1 MGSCQLDLEKTM
13 IALIDCNNFFAS
25 CEQVFQPQLAGKPLV
40 VLSNNDGNVIA
51 RSSEAKKLGI
61 GMGVLAGSVREFVRS
76 HELQIRSSNY
86 ALYGDMSSRIML
98 ILEEL
103 LPKIERYSI
112 DEAFAD
118 VSGLSRERLVE
129 LFRFVR
135 HRVQRHTG
143 IQVSI
148 GVARTKTLAKAANR
162 LAKRHPELAGVCI
175 GTEAESFGKTLE
187 QMEARDVWGIGGK
200 ISRKL
205 SGFGIDNAKQLRDT
219 DPAWIK
225 KQFSVTLMRT
235 VLELR
240 GESCLKL
247 EEPEESRKSIM
258 CGRSFGKPL
267 KELED
272 IRPALTHFVQNAVSR
287 LWKYKQATS
296 AITVYLST
304 NRFRKNI
311 TQRSVS
317 ASVELEVTNNLMQ
330 LNAAAQRAL
339 GQIFKSGFE
348 YHKVGVL
355 LHDFI
360 SVKNIPA
367 TLFETESS
375 IQASQELMGAVKK
388 INQKFGRYTVA
399 SASVSGSSDWKAR
412 SKFRSPAFTTC
423 WNELPLVQ
431 A

>member
-1 MGSCQLDLEKTM
+1 M

-86 ALYGDMSSRIML
+86 ALYGDMSSRIMD

-148 GVARTKTLAKAANR
+148 GVAHTKTLAKAANR
-162 LAKRHPELAGVCI
+162 LAKRHPELAGVCV
-175 GTEAESFGKTLE
+175 GTETESFGKTLE
-187 QMEARDVWGIGGK
+187 QMETRDVWGIGGK
-200 ISRKL
+200 ISKKL
-205 SGFGIDNAKQLRDT
+205 SGFGIDNAKQLRDA
-219 DPAWIK
+219 DPVWIK
-225 KQFSVTLMRT
+225 KQFSVVLMRT

-247 EEPEESRKSIM
+247 EEPEESRKSLM

-272 IRPALTHFVQNAVSR
+272 IRPALTHFVQNAVTR

-304 NRFRKNI
+304 NHFRKNI

-317 ASVELEVTNNLMQ
+317 ASVELEITNNLMQ

-339 GQIFKSGFE
+339 EQIFESGFE

-367 TLFETESS
+367 TLFETETS
-375 IQASQELMGAVKK
+375 IQASQQLMGAVKK

-399 SASVSGSSDWKAR
+399 SASVSGSSDWRAR
-412 SKFRSPAFTTC
+412 SKSRSPAFTTC
-423 WNELPLVQ
+423 WNELPLVR

>member
-1 MGSCQLDLEKTM
+1 M

-247 EEPEESRKSIM
+247 EEPEESRKSLM

-317 ASVELEVTNNLMQ
+317 ASVELEVTNNLIQ

-399 SASVSGSSDWKAR
+399 SASVSGSSDWRAR

>member
-1 MGSCQLDLEKTM
+1 M

-25 CEQVFQPQLAGKPLV
+25 CEQVFQPQLVGKPLV

-61 GMGVLAGSVREFVRS
+61 GMGVLAGSIREFVQRD
-76 HELQIRSSNY
+76 ELQIRSSNY
-86 ALYGDMSSRIML
+86 ALYGDMSSRIMS
-98 ILEEL
+98 ILEDL
-103 LPKIERYSI
+103 LPGIERYSI

-118 VSGLSRERLVE
+118 VSGLSRERLMQ
-129 LFRFVR
+129 LLRLVR

-148 GVARTKTLAKAANR
+148 GVAKTKTLAKAANR
-162 LAKRHPELAGVCI
+162 LAKRHPKLAGVCV

-187 QMEARDVWGIGGK
+187 QMETRDVWGVGGK
-200 ISRKL
+200 ISKKL
-205 SGFGIDNAKQLRDT
+205 SRFGIGNAKQLRDT
-219 DPAWIK
+219 DPVWIK
-225 KQFSVTLMRT
+225 KQFSVGLMRT

-247 EEPEESRKSIM
+247 EEPEESRKSLT

-311 TQRSVS
+311 MQRSVS

-330 LNAAAQRAL
+330 LNAAAQHAL
-339 GQIFKSGFE
+339 GKIFKSGFE
-348 YHKVGVL
+348 YHKVGIL

-375 IQASQELMGAVKK
+375 IHASRELMGALKK
-388 INQKFGRYTVA
+388 INQKFGHYAVA

-412 SKFRSPAFTTC
+412 SKFRSPSFTTC
-423 WNELPLVQ
+423 WNELPLVH

>member
-1 MGSCQLDLEKTM
+1 M

-205 SGFGIDNAKQLRDT
+205 SGFGIDTAKQLRDT

-247 EEPEESRKSIM
+247 EEPEESRKSLM

-317 ASVELEVTNNLMQ
+317 ASVELEVTNNLIQ

>member
-1 MGSCQLDLEKTM
+1 M

-61 GMGVLAGSVREFVRS
+61 GMGVLTGSVREFVRS

-86 ALYGDMSSRIML
+86 ALYGDMSSRIMD

-103 LPKIERYSI
+103 LPRIERYSI

-162 LAKRHPELAGVCI
+162 LAKRHPELAGVCV
-175 GTEAESFGKTLE
+175 GTTTESFGKTLE
-187 QMEARDVWGIGGK
+187 QMETRDIWGIGGK
-200 ISRKL
+200 ISKKL
-205 SGFGIDNAKQLRDT
+205 SRLGIDNAKQLRDA
-219 DPAWIK
+219 DPVWIK
-225 KQFSVTLMRT
+225 KQFSVVLMRT

-247 EEPEESRKSIM
+247 EEPEESRKSLM

-304 NRFRKNI
+304 NHFRKNI

-339 GQIFKSGFE
+339 EQIFESGFE

-367 TLFETESS
+367 TLFETETS
-375 IQASQELMGAVKK
+375 IQASQQLMGAVKK

-431 A
+431 V

>member
-1 MGSCQLDLEKTM
+1 M

-162 LAKRHPELAGVCI
+162 LAKRCPELAGVCI

-187 QMEARDVWGIGGK
+187 QMETRDVWGIGGK

-205 SGFGIDNAKQLRDT
+205 SGFGIGNAKQLRDA

-247 EEPEESRKSIM
+247 EEPEESRKSLM

-311 TQRSVS
+311 MQRSVS

>member
-1 MGSCQLDLEKTM
+1 M

-25 CEQVFQPQLAGKPLV
+25 CEQVFQPQLVGKPLV

-61 GMGVLAGSVREFVRS
+61 GMGVLTGSIREFVLS
-76 HELQIRSSNY
+76 DELQIRSSNY
-86 ALYGDMSSRIML
+86 ALYGDMSSRIMD

-103 LPKIERYSI
+103 LPRIERYSI

-118 VSGLSRERLVE
+118 VSGLSRERLLE
-129 LFRFVR
+129 LFRIVR

-162 LAKRHPELAGVCI
+162 LAKYHPELAGVCV
-175 GTEAESFGKTLE
+175 GTETESFGKTLE
-187 QMEARDVWGIGGK
+187 QMETRDVWGIGGK
-200 ISRKL
+200 ISKKL
-205 SGFGIDNAKQLRDT
+205 SGFGIDNAKQLRDA
-219 DPAWIK
+219 DPVWIK
-225 KQFSVTLMRT
+225 RQFSVVLMRT

-247 EEPEESRKSIM
+247 EGPEESRKSLM

-304 NRFRKNI
+304 NSFRKNI

-317 ASVELEVTNNLMQ
+317 VSVELEATNNLIQ
-330 LNAAAQRAL
+330 LNAAAQRGL
-339 GQIFKSGFE
+339 EQIFKSGFE
-348 YHKVGVL
+348 YYKVGVL
-355 LHDFI
+355 FHDFI

-367 TLFETESS
+367 TLFETKSS
-375 IQASQELMGAVKK
+375 IQASQELMGVVKK

-399 SASVSGSSDWKAR
+399 SASVSGSLDWKAR
-412 SKFRSPAFTTC
+412 SKSRSPAFTTC

>member
-1 MGSCQLDLEKTM
+1 M

-187 QMEARDVWGIGGK
+187 QMETRDVWGIGGK

-205 SGFGIDNAKQLRDT
+205 SGFGIGNAKQLRDA

-247 EEPEESRKSIM
+247 EEPEESRKSLM

-317 ASVELEVTNNLMQ
+317 ASVELEATNNLIQ

>member
-1 MGSCQLDLEKTM
+1 M

-86 ALYGDMSSRIML
+86 ALYGDMSSRIMD

-162 LAKRHPELAGVCI
+162 LAKRHPELAGVCV
-175 GTEAESFGKTLE
+175 GMETESFGKTLE
-187 QMEARDVWGIGGK
+187 QMETRDVWGIGGK
-200 ISRKL
+200 ISKKL
-205 SGFGIDNAKQLRDT
+205 SGFGIDNAKQLRDA
-219 DPAWIK
+219 DPVWIK
-225 KQFSVTLMRT
+225 KQFSVVLMRT

-247 EEPEESRKSIM
+247 EEPEESRKSLM

-272 IRPALTHFVQNAVSR
+272 IRPALTHFVQNAVTR

-339 GQIFKSGFE
+339 EQIFESGFE

-367 TLFETESS
+367 TLFETETS
-375 IQASQELMGAVKK
+375 IQASQQLMGAVKK

-399 SASVSGSSDWKAR
+399 SASVSGSSDWRAR
-412 SKFRSPAFTTC
+412 SKSRSPAFTTC
-423 WNELPLVQ
+423 WNELPLVR

>member
-1 MGSCQLDLEKTM
+1 M

-61 GMGVLAGSVREFVRS
+61 GMGVLAGSVREFVRN

-86 ALYGDMSSRIML
+86 ALYGDMSSRIMD
-98 ILEEL
+98 ILEDL

-148 GVARTKTLAKAANR
+148 GVAHTKTLAKAANR
-162 LAKRHPELAGVCI
+162 LAKRHPELAGVCV
-175 GTEAESFGKTLE
+175 GMETESFGKTLE
-187 QMEARDVWGIGGK
+187 QMETRDVWGIGGK
-200 ISRKL
+200 ISKKL
-205 SGFGIDNAKQLRDT
+205 SGFGIDNAKQLRDA
-219 DPAWIK
+219 DPVWIK
-225 KQFSVTLMRT
+225 KQFSVVLMRT

-247 EEPEESRKSIM
+247 EEPEESRKSLM

-272 IRPALTHFVQNAVSR
+272 IRPALTHFVQNAVTR

-339 GQIFKSGFE
+339 EQIFESGFE

-367 TLFETESS
+367 TLFETETS
-375 IQASQELMGAVKK
+375 IQASQQLMGAVKK

-399 SASVSGSSDWKAR
+399 SASVSGSSDWRAR
-412 SKFRSPAFTTC
+412 SKSRSPAFTTC
-423 WNELPLVQ
+423 WNELPLVR

>member
-1 MGSCQLDLEKTM
+1 M

-135 HRVQRHTG
+135 HRILRHTG

-187 QMEARDVWGIGGK
+187 QMETRDVWGIGGK

-205 SGFGIDNAKQLRDT
+205 SGFGIGNAKQLRDA

-399 SASVSGSSDWKAR
+399 SASVSGSSDWRAR

>member
-1 MGSCQLDLEKTM
+1 M

-61 GMGVLAGSVREFVRS
+61 GMGVLAGSVREFVRN

-86 ALYGDMSSRIML
+86 ALYGDMSSRIMD

-135 HRVQRHTG
+135 YRVQRHTG

-162 LAKRHPELAGVCI
+162 LAKRHPELAGVCV
-175 GTEAESFGKTLE
+175 GTTTESFGKTLE
-187 QMEARDVWGIGGK
+187 QMETRDVWGIGGK
-200 ISRKL
+200 ISKKL
-205 SGFGIDNAKQLRDT
+205 SGFGIDNAKQLRDA
-219 DPAWIK
+219 DPVWIK
-225 KQFSVTLMRT
+225 KQFSVVLMRT

-247 EEPEESRKSIM
+247 EEPEESRKSLM

-272 IRPALTHFVQNAVSR
+272 IRPALTHFVQNAVTR

-304 NRFRKNI
+304 NHFRKNI

-339 GQIFKSGFE
+339 EQIFESGFE

-375 IQASQELMGAVKK
+375 IQASQQLMGAVKK

-412 SKFRSPAFTTC
+412 SKSRSPAFTTC

>member
-1 MGSCQLDLEKTM
+1 M

-25 CEQVFQPQLAGKPLV
+25 CEQVFQPELAGKPLV

-61 GMGVLAGSVREFVRS
+61 GMGVLAGSVREFVLS

-86 ALYGDMSSRIML
+86 ALYGDMSSRIMD

-103 LPKIERYSI
+103 LPRIERYSI

-135 HRVQRHTG
+135 YRVQRHTG

-148 GVARTKTLAKAANR
+148 GVARTKTLAKVANR
-162 LAKRHPELAGVCI
+162 LAKVHPELFGVCI
-175 GTEAESFGKTLE
+175 GTETESFGKTLE
-187 QMEARDVWGIGGK
+187 QMETRDVWGIGGK
-200 ISRKL
+200 ISKKL
-205 SGFGIDNAKQLRDT
+205 SGFGIDNAKQLRDVN
-219 DPAWIK
+219 PVWIK
-225 KQFSVTLMRT
+225 KYFSVVLMRT

-247 EEPEESRKSIM
+247 EEPEESRKSLT

-296 AITVYLST
+296 VITVYLST
-304 NRFRKNI
+304 NSFRKNI

-317 ASVELEVTNNLMQ
+317 ASVELEATNNLIH

-339 GQIFKSGFE
+339 EQIFKSGFE

-375 IQASQELMGAVKK
+375 IQESQELMGAVKK

-412 SKFRSPAFTTC
+412 SKYRSPAFTTS

>member
-1 MGSCQLDLEKTM
+1 M

-25 CEQVFQPQLAGKPLV
+25 CEQVFQPQLAGKALV

-61 GMGVLAGSVREFVRS
+61 GMGVLTGSVREFVLS
-76 HELQIRSSNY
+76 DELQIRSSNY
-86 ALYGDMSSRIML
+86 ALYGDMSSRIMD

-103 LPKIERYSI
+103 LPRIERYSI

-162 LAKRHPELAGVCI
+162 LAKFHPELAGVCV
-175 GTEAESFGKTLE
+175 GMETESFGKTLE
-187 QMEARDVWGIGGK
+187 QMETRDVWGIGGK
-200 ISRKL
+200 ISKKL
-205 SGFGIDNAKQLRDT
+205 SGFGIDNAKQLRDA
-219 DPAWIK
+219 DPVWIK
-225 KQFSVTLMRT
+225 QQFSVVLMRT

-247 EEPEESRKSIM
+247 EEPEESRKSLM

-296 AITVYLST
+296 VITVYLST
-304 NRFRKNI
+304 NSFRKNI

-317 ASVELEVTNNLMQ
+317 ASVELEATNNLMQ

-339 GQIFKSGFE
+339 EQIFKSGFE

-388 INQKFGRYTVA
+388 INQKFGRYTLA

-412 SKFRSPAFTTC
+412 SKSRSPAFTTC

>member
-1 MGSCQLDLEKTM
+1 M

-25 CEQVFQPQLAGKPLV
+25 CEQVFQPQLVGKPLV

-61 GMGVLAGSVREFVRS
+61 GMGVLTGSVREFVLS
-76 HELQIRSSNY
+76 DELQIRSSNY
-86 ALYGDMSSRIML
+86 ALYGDMSSRIMD

-103 LPKIERYSI
+103 LPRIERYSI

-118 VSGLSRERLVE
+118 VSGLSRERLLE
-129 LFRFVR
+129 LFRIVR

-162 LAKRHPELAGVCI
+162 LAKYHPELAGVCV
-175 GTEAESFGKTLE
+175 GTETESFGKTLE
-187 QMEARDVWGIGGK
+187 QMETRDVWGIGGK
-200 ISRKL
+200 ISKKL
-205 SGFGIDNAKQLRDT
+205 SEFGIDNAKQLRDA
-219 DPAWIK
+219 DPVWIK
-225 KQFSVTLMRT
+225 RQFSVVLMRT

-247 EEPEESRKSIM
+247 EEPEESRKSLM

-267 KELED
+267 NELED

-304 NRFRKNI
+304 NSFRKNI

-317 ASVELEVTNNLMQ
+317 VSVELEATNNLIQ
-330 LNAAAQRAL
+330 LNAAAQRGL
-339 GQIFKSGFE
+339 EQIFKSGFE

-367 TLFETESS
+367 TLFETKSS
-375 IQASQELMGAVKK
+375 VQASQELMGVVKK

-412 SKFRSPAFTTC
+412 SKYRSPAFTTC

>member
-1 MGSCQLDLEKTM
+1 M

-25 CEQVFQPQLAGKPLV
+25 CEQVFQPQLAGKALV

-61 GMGVLAGSVREFVRS
+61 GMGVLTGSVREFVLS
-76 HELQIRSSNY
+76 DELQIRSSNY
-86 ALYGDMSSRIML
+86 ALYGDMSSRIMD

-103 LPKIERYSI
+103 LPRIERYSI

-162 LAKRHPELAGVCI
+162 LAKFHPELAGVCV
-175 GTEAESFGKTLE
+175 GMETESFGKTLE
-187 QMEARDVWGIGGK
+187 QMETRDVWGIGGK
-200 ISRKL
+200 ISKKL
-205 SGFGIDNAKQLRDT
+205 SGFGIDNAKQLRDA
-219 DPAWIK
+219 DPVWIK
-225 KQFSVTLMRT
+225 QQFSVVLMRT

-247 EEPEESRKSIM
+247 EEPEESRKSLM

-296 AITVYLST
+296 VITVYLST
-304 NRFRKNI
+304 NSFRKSI

-317 ASVELEVTNNLMQ
+317 ASVELEATNNLMQ

-339 GQIFKSGFE
+339 EQIFKSGFE

-388 INQKFGRYTVA
+388 INQKFGRYTLA

-412 SKFRSPAFTTC
+412 SKSRSPAFTTC

>member
-1 MGSCQLDLEKTM
+1 M

-61 GMGVLAGSVREFVRS
+61 GMGVLAGSVREFVRN

-86 ALYGDMSSRIML
+86 ALYGDMSSRIMD

-135 HRVQRHTG
+135 YRVQRHTG

-162 LAKRHPELAGVCI
+162 LAKRHPELAGVCV
-175 GTEAESFGKTLE
+175 GTTTESFGKTLE
-187 QMEARDVWGIGGK
+187 QMETRDVWGIGGK
-200 ISRKL
+200 ISKKL
-205 SGFGIDNAKQLRDT
+205 SGFGIDNAKQLRDA
-219 DPAWIK
+219 DPVWIK
-225 KQFSVTLMRT
+225 KQFSVVLMRT

-247 EEPEESRKSIM
+247 EEPEESRKSLM

-272 IRPALTHFVQNAVSR
+272 IRPALTHFVQNAVTR

-339 GQIFKSGFE
+339 EQIFESGFE

-367 TLFETESS
+367 TLFETETS
-375 IQASQELMGAVKK
+375 IQASQQLMGAVKK

-399 SASVSGSSDWKAR
+399 SASVSGSSDWRAR
-412 SKFRSPAFTTC
+412 SKSRSPAFTTC
-423 WNELPLVQ
+423 WNELPLVR

>member
-1 MGSCQLDLEKTM
+1 M

-25 CEQVFQPQLAGKPLV
+25 CEQVFQPQLVGKPLV

-61 GMGVLAGSVREFVRS
+61 GMGVLTGSIREFVLS
-76 HELQIRSSNY
+76 DELQIRSSNY
-86 ALYGDMSSRIML
+86 ALYGDMSSRIMD

-103 LPKIERYSI
+103 LPRIERYSI

-118 VSGLSRERLVE
+118 VSGLSRERLLE
-129 LFRFVR
+129 LFRIVR

-162 LAKRHPELAGVCI
+162 LAKYHPELAGVCV
-175 GTEAESFGKTLE
+175 GTETESFGKTLE
-187 QMEARDVWGIGGK
+187 QMETRDVWGIGGK
-200 ISRKL
+200 ISKKL
-205 SGFGIDNAKQLRDT
+205 SEFGIDNAKQLRDAE
-219 DPAWIK
+219 PVWIK
-225 KQFSVTLMRT
+225 RQFSVVLMRT

-247 EEPEESRKSIM
+247 EGPEESRKSLM

-304 NRFRKNI
+304 NSFRKNI

-317 ASVELEVTNNLMQ
+317 VSVELEATNNLIQ
-330 LNAAAQRAL
+330 LNAAAQRGL
-339 GQIFKSGFE
+339 EQIFKSGFE
-348 YHKVGVL
+348 YYKVGVL
-355 LHDFI
+355 FHDFI

-367 TLFETESS
+367 TLFETKSS
-375 IQASQELMGAVKK
+375 IQASQELMGVVKK

-412 SKFRSPAFTTC
+412 SKYRSPAFTTC

>member
-1 MGSCQLDLEKTM
+1 M

-61 GMGVLAGSVREFVRS
+61 GMGVLAGSVREFVRN

-86 ALYGDMSSRIML
+86 ALYGDMSSRIMD

-162 LAKRHPELAGVCI
+162 LAKRHPELAGVCV
-175 GTEAESFGKTLE
+175 GTTTESFGKTLE
-187 QMEARDVWGIGGK
+187 QMETRDVWGIGGK
-200 ISRKL
+200 ISKKL
-205 SGFGIDNAKQLRDT
+205 SGFGIDNAKQLRDA
-219 DPAWIK
+219 DPVWIK
-225 KQFSVTLMRT
+225 KQFSVVLMRT

-247 EEPEESRKSIM
+247 EEPEESRKSLM

-272 IRPALTHFVQNAVSR
+272 IRPALTHFVQNAVTR

-339 GQIFKSGFE
+339 EQIFESGFE

-367 TLFETESS
+367 TLFETETS
-375 IQASQELMGAVKK
+375 IQASQQLMGAVKK

-399 SASVSGSSDWKAR
+399 SASVSGSSDWRAR
-412 SKFRSPAFTTC
+412 SKSRSPAFTTC
-423 WNELPLVQ
+423 WNELPLVR

>member
-1 MGSCQLDLEKTM
+1 M

-61 GMGVLAGSVREFVRS
+61 GMGVLAGSVREFVRN

-86 ALYGDMSSRIML
+86 ALYGDMSSRIMD

-148 GVARTKTLAKAANR
+148 GVAHTKTLAKAANR
-162 LAKRHPELAGVCI
+162 LAKRHPELAGVCV
-175 GTEAESFGKTLE
+175 GMETESFGKTLE
-187 QMEARDVWGIGGK
+187 QMETRDVWGIGGK
-200 ISRKL
+200 ISKKL
-205 SGFGIDNAKQLRDT
+205 SGFGIDNAKQLRDA
-219 DPAWIK
+219 DPVWIK
-225 KQFSVTLMRT
+225 KQFSVVLMRT

-247 EEPEESRKSIM
+247 EEPEESRKSLM

-272 IRPALTHFVQNAVSR
+272 IRPALTHFLQNAVSR

-304 NRFRKNI
+304 NSFRKNI
-311 TQRSVS
+311 TQRNVS

-339 GQIFKSGFE
+339 EQIFESGFE

-367 TLFETESS
+367 TLFETETS
-375 IQASQELMGAVKK
+375 IQASQQLMGAVKK

-412 SKFRSPAFTTC
+412 SKSRSPAFTTC

>member
-1 MGSCQLDLEKTM
+1 M

-25 CEQVFQPQLAGKPLV
+25 CEQVFQPQLVGKPLV

-61 GMGVLAGSVREFVRS
+61 GMGVLAGSVREFVQRD
-76 HELQIRSSNY
+76 ELQIRSSNY
-86 ALYGDMSSRIML
+86 ALYGDMSSRIMS
-98 ILEEL
+98 ILEDL
-103 LPKIERYSI
+103 LPRIERYSI

-129 LFRFVR
+129 LFRLVR

-148 GVARTKTLAKAANR
+148 GVANTKTLAKVANR
-162 LAKRHPELAGVCI
+162 LAKRHTKLDGVCV
-175 GTEAESFGKTLE
+175 GVEAESFGKTLE
-187 QMEARDVWGIGGK
+187 QMETRDVWGVGGK
-200 ISRKL
+200 ISKKL
-205 SGFGIDNAKQLRDT
+205 SRFGIGNAKQLRDT
-219 DPAWIK
+219 DPVWIK
-225 KQFSVTLMRT
+225 KQFSVGLMRT

-247 EEPEESRKSIM
+247 EEPEESRKSLT

-311 TQRSVS
+311 MQRSVS

-330 LNAAAQRAL
+330 LNAAAQHAL
-339 GQIFKSGFE
+339 GKIFKSGFE
-348 YHKVGVL
+348 YHKVGIL

-375 IQASQELMGAVKK
+375 IHASRELMGALKK
-388 INQKFGRYTVA
+388 INQKFGHYTVA

-412 SKFRSPAFTTC
+412 SKFRSPSFTTC
-423 WNELPLVQ
+423 WNELPLVH

>member
-1 MGSCQLDLEKTM
+1 M

-61 GMGVLAGSVREFVRS
+61 GMGVLTGSVREFVRS

-86 ALYGDMSSRIML
+86 ALYGDMSSRIMD
-98 ILEEL
+98 ILEDL
-103 LPKIERYSI
+103 LPSIERYSI

-129 LFRFVR
+129 LLRFVR

-162 LAKRHPELAGVCI
+162 LAKRHPELAGVCV
-175 GTEAESFGKTLE
+175 GTTTESFGKTLE
-187 QMEARDVWGIGGK
+187 QMETRDIWGIGGK
-200 ISRKL
+200 ISKKL
-205 SGFGIDNAKQLRDT
+205 SRLGIDNAKQLRDA
-219 DPAWIK
+219 DPVWIK
-225 KQFSVTLMRT
+225 KQFSVVLMRT

-247 EEPEESRKSIM
+247 EEPEESRKSLM

-304 NRFRKNI
+304 NSFRKNI
-311 TQRSVS
+311 TQRNVS

-339 GQIFKSGFE
+339 EQIFESGFE

-375 IQASQELMGAVKK
+375 IQASQQLMGAVKK

-412 SKFRSPAFTTC
+412 SKSRSPAFTTC

>member
-1 MGSCQLDLEKTM
+1 M

-61 GMGVLAGSVREFVRS
+61 GMGVLAGSVREFVRN

-86 ALYGDMSSRIML
+86 ALYGDMSSRIMD

-148 GVARTKTLAKAANR
+148 GVAHTKTLAKAANR
-162 LAKRHPELAGVCI
+162 LSKRHPELAGVCV
-175 GTEAESFGKTLE
+175 GMETESFGKTLE
-187 QMEARDVWGIGGK
+187 QMETRDVWGIGGK
-200 ISRKL
+200 ISKKL
-205 SGFGIDNAKQLRDT
+205 SGFGIDNAKQLRDA
-219 DPAWIK
+219 DPVWIK
-225 KQFSVTLMRT
+225 KQFSVVLMRT

-247 EEPEESRKSIM
+247 EEPEESRKSLM

-272 IRPALTHFVQNAVSR
+272 IRPALTHFVQNAVTR

-339 GQIFKSGFE
+339 EQIYESGFE

-367 TLFETESS
+367 TLFETETS
-375 IQASQELMGAVKK
+375 IQASQQLMGAVKK

-399 SASVSGSSDWKAR
+399 SASVSGSSDWRAR
-412 SKFRSPAFTTC
+412 SKSRSPAFTTC
-423 WNELPLVQ
+423 WNELPLVR

>member
-1 MGSCQLDLEKTM
+1 M

-25 CEQVFQPQLAGKPLV
+25 CEQVFQPQLVGKPLV

-61 GMGVLAGSVREFVRS
+61 GMGVLTGSIREFVLS
-76 HELQIRSSNY
+76 DGLQIRSSNY
-86 ALYGDMSSRIML
+86 ALYGDMSSRIMD

-103 LPKIERYSI
+103 LPRIERYSI

-118 VSGLSRERLVE
+118 VSGLSRERLLE
-129 LFRFVR
+129 LFRIVR

-162 LAKRHPELAGVCI
+162 LAKYHPELAGVCV
-175 GTEAESFGKTLE
+175 GTETESFGKTLE
-187 QMEARDVWGIGGK
+187 QMETRDVWGIGGK
-200 ISRKL
+200 ISKKL
-205 SGFGIDNAKQLRDT
+205 SGFGIDNAKQLRDA
-219 DPAWIK
+219 DPVWIK
-225 KQFSVTLMRT
+225 QQFSVVLMRT

-247 EEPEESRKSIM
+247 EEPEESRKSLM

-304 NRFRKNI
+304 NSFRKNI

-317 ASVELEVTNNLMQ
+317 VSVELEATNNLIQ
-330 LNAAAQRAL
+330 LNAAAQRGL
-339 GQIFKSGFE
+339 EQIFKSGFE

-367 TLFETESS
+367 TLFETKSS

-412 SKFRSPAFTTC
+412 SKYRSPAFTTC

>member
-1 MGSCQLDLEKTM
+1 M

-61 GMGVLAGSVREFVRS
+61 GMGVLAGSVREFVRN

-86 ALYGDMSSRIML
+86 ALYGDMSSRIMD

-135 HRVQRHTG
+135 YRVQRHTG

-162 LAKRHPELAGVCI
+162 LAKRHPELAGVCV
-175 GTEAESFGKTLE
+175 GMETESFGKTLE
-187 QMEARDVWGIGGK
+187 QMETRDVWGIGGK
-200 ISRKL
+200 ISKKL
-205 SGFGIDNAKQLRDT
+205 SGFGIDNAKQLRDA
-219 DPAWIK
+219 DPVWIK
-225 KQFSVTLMRT
+225 KQFSVVLMRT

-247 EEPEESRKSIM
+247 EEPEESRKSLM

-272 IRPALTHFVQNAVSR
+272 IRPALTHFVQNAVTR

-339 GQIFKSGFE
+339 EQIFESGFE

-375 IQASQELMGAVKK
+375 IQASQQLMGAVKK

-399 SASVSGSSDWKAR
+399 SASVSGSSDWRAR
-412 SKFRSPAFTTC
+412 SKSRSPAFTTC
-423 WNELPLVQ
+423 WNELPLVR

>member
-1 MGSCQLDLEKTM
+1 M

-61 GMGVLAGSVREFVRS
+61 GMGVLTGSVREFVRS

-86 ALYGDMSSRIML
+86 ALYGDMSSRIMD

-103 LPKIERYSI
+103 LPRIERYSI

-118 VSGLSRERLVE
+118 VYGLSRERLVE
-129 LFRFVR
+129 LFRVVR

-162 LAKRHPELAGVCI
+162 LAKDHPELAGVCV
-175 GTEAESFGKTLE
+175 GMETESFGKTLE
-187 QMEARDVWGIGGK
+187 QMETRDVWGIGGK
-200 ISRKL
+200 ISKKL
-205 SGFGIDNAKQLRDT
+205 SGFGIDNAKQLRDA
-219 DPAWIK
+219 DPVWIK

-247 EEPEESRKSIM
+247 EEPEESRKSLM

-267 KELED
+267 KDLED

-317 ASVELEVTNNLMQ
+317 ASVELEVTNNLIQ
-330 LNAAAQRAL
+330 LNATAQRVL
-339 GQIFKSGFE
+339 EQIFESGFE

-375 IQASQELMGAVKK
+375 IQASQQLMGAVKK

-399 SASVSGSSDWKAR
+399 SASVSGSSDWRAR
-412 SKFRSPAFTTC
+412 SKSRSPAFTTC
-423 WNELPLVQ
+423 WNELPLVR

>member
-1 MGSCQLDLEKTM
+1 M

-118 VSGLSRERLVE
+118 ISGLSRERLME

-148 GVARTKTLAKAANR
+148 GVARTKTLAKVANR
-162 LAKRHPELAGVCI
+162 LAKRCPELAGVCI

-187 QMEARDVWGIGGK
+187 QMETRDVWGIGGK

-205 SGFGIDNAKQLRDT
+205 SGFGIDNAKKLRDA

-247 EEPEESRKSIM
+247 EEPEESRKSLM

-311 TQRSVS
+311 MQRSVS
-317 ASVELEVTNNLMQ
+317 ASVELEATNNLMQ

-375 IQASQELMGAVKK
+375 IQASQELIGAVKK

-399 SASVSGSSDWKAR
+399 SASVSGSSDWRAR
-412 SKFRSPAFTTC
+412 SKFRSAAFTTC

>member
-1 MGSCQLDLEKTM
+1 M

-86 ALYGDMSSRIML
+86 ALYGDMSSRIMD

-162 LAKRHPELAGVCI
+162 LAKRHPELAGVCV
-175 GTEAESFGKTLE
+175 GTTTESFGKTLE
-187 QMEARDVWGIGGK
+187 QMETRDVWGIGGK
-200 ISRKL
+200 ISKKL
-205 SGFGIDNAKQLRDT
+205 SGFGIDNAKQLRDA
-219 DPAWIK
+219 DPVWIK
-225 KQFSVTLMRT
+225 KQFSVVLMRT

-247 EEPEESRKSIM
+247 EEPEESRKSLM

-272 IRPALTHFVQNAVSR
+272 IRPALTHFVQNAVTR

-339 GQIFKSGFE
+339 EQIFESGFE

-367 TLFETESS
+367 TLFETETS
-375 IQASQELMGAVKK
+375 IQASQQLMGAVKK

-399 SASVSGSSDWKAR
+399 SASVSGSSDWRAR
-412 SKFRSPAFTTC
+412 SKSRSPAFTTC
-423 WNELPLVQ
+423 WNELPLVR

>member
-1 MGSCQLDLEKTM
+1 M

-61 GMGVLAGSVREFVRS
+61 GMGVLAGSVREFVRN

-86 ALYGDMSSRIML
+86 ALYGDMSSRIMD

-148 GVARTKTLAKAANR
+148 GVAHTKTLAKAANR
-162 LAKRHPELAGVCI
+162 LAKRHPELAGVCV
-175 GTEAESFGKTLE
+175 GTTTESFGKTLE
-187 QMEARDVWGIGGK
+187 QMETRDVWGIGGK
-200 ISRKL
+200 ISKKL
-205 SGFGIDNAKQLRDT
+205 SGFGIDNAKQLRDA
-219 DPAWIK
+219 DPVWIK
-225 KQFSVTLMRT
+225 KQFSVVLMRT

-247 EEPEESRKSIM
+247 EEPEESRKSLM

-267 KELED
+267 KELKD
-272 IRPALTHFVQNAVSR
+272 IRPALTHFVQNAVTR

-317 ASVELEVTNNLMQ
+317 TSVELEVTNNLIQ
-330 LNAAAQRAL
+330 LNTAAQRAL

-388 INQKFGRYTVA
+388 INQKFGRYTLA

-412 SKFRSPAFTTC
+412 SKSRSPAFTTC

>member
-1 MGSCQLDLEKTM
+1 M

-61 GMGVLAGSVREFVRS
+61 GMGVLTGSVREFVLS

-86 ALYGDMSSRIML
+86 ALYGDMSSRIMD

-103 LPKIERYSI
+103 LPRIERYSI

-129 LFRFVR
+129 LLRFVR

-162 LAKRHPELAGVCI
+162 LAKDHPELAGVCV
-175 GTEAESFGKTLE
+175 GTETESFGKTLE
-187 QMEARDVWGIGGK
+187 QMETRDVWGIGGK
-200 ISRKL
+200 ISKKL
-205 SGFGIDNAKQLRDT
+205 SGFGIDNAKQLRDA
-219 DPAWIK
+219 DPVWIK
-225 KQFSVTLMRT
+225 QQFSVVLMRT

-247 EEPEESRKSIM
+247 EEPEESRKSLM

-304 NRFRKNI
+304 NHFRKNI

-339 GQIFKSGFE
+339 EQIFESGFE

-375 IQASQELMGAVKK
+375 IQASQQLMGAVKK

-412 SKFRSPAFTTC
+412 SKSRSPAFTTC